1 MVMRIAFVMVAS
13 APLALWFGPA
23 AAQDARWA
31 VRTADAQGRSEGG
44 GCAAARTRAMDEARK
59 YLGLNIRGCTCA
71 PIASKGDGPSAVYR
85 CRVTY
90 EVLVRTSSN

>member
-1 MVMRIAFVMVAS
+1 MLRRLF
-13 APLALWFGPA
+13 PLLTLLTVPA

-31 VRTADAQGRSEGG
+31 VRTVEAQGRSEAG
-44 GCAAARTRAMDEARK
+44 GCANARVRAAAEARK
-59 YLGLNIRGCTCA
+59 YLGLNVKGCTCA
-71 PIASKGDGPSAVYR
+71 PIASKGNGPSAGYW